1 MADNTTKTR
10 GPSVA
15 LLITGLIALAISG
28 WVLLGPGTFQWM
40 TTVDGRWALVAAA
53 GVAGLVL
60 VLAPGRRR

>member
-1 MADNTTKTR
+1 MADKPTKSR
-10 GPSVA
+10 GPSVP
-15 LLITGLIALAISG
+15 LLILGLVALAISG